1 MALRSAFEKLS
12 AQDRYFLEKRNGI
25 CMTCGYVK
33 KKKVRLTYDK
43 LGAKYNITTEEGA
56 RLAYQKAVEN
66 LALQMLEDG
75 VIRTARIKLKS
86 KTRQKKK
93 IAAAVYE
100 YQADCDGEWGAI
112 YFDFEKGRQKILWL
126 ADWDTTKSRI
136 YAKRVID
143 FVLKQ
148 DSEELPKERLIA
160 FAK

>member
-1 MALRSAFEKLS
+1 M
-12 AQDRYFLEKRNGI
+12 
-25 CMTCGYVK
+25 
-33 KKKVRLTYDK
+33 
-43 LGAKYNITTEEGA
+43 
-56 RLAYQKAVEN
+56 
-66 LALQMLEDG
+66 ALQMMEDG

-100 YQADCDGEWGAI
+100 YQADCDGKWGEI

-126 ADWDTTKSRI
+126 ADWDTTKSKI

-148 DSEELPKERLIA
+148 DSVELPKERLIA
-160 FAK
+160 FEK